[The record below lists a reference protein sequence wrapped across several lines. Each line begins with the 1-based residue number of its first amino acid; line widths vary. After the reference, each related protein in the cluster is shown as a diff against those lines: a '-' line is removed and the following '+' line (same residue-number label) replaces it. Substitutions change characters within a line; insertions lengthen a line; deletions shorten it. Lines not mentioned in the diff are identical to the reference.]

1 MHKSKENAPFMQ
13 VCNILHCNFVD
24 MKEVY
29 DTDDVLRRFDSYLML
44 ERGLTQNTVN
54 AYNDDVTKLLG
65 YLKAGNLKFTEATE
79 DDLHNFLSGLH
90 DIGISPRSQ
99 ARILLSIKTSLSVS
113 CLTMSCH
120 SL

>member
-1 MHKSKENAPFMQ
+1 MQ

-65 YLKAGNLKFTEATE
+65 YLKAGNLKFT
-79 DDLHNFLSGLH
+79 
-90 DIGISPRSQ
+90 
-99 ARILLSIKTSLSVS
+99 
-113 CLTMSCH
+113 
-120 SL
+120 